1 MFILSGVLLLLLL
14 LALYII
20 YNLYNKTEYLTTYL
34 DNIVESIDIMGNRVL
49 EMNNQVRAI
58 DRRGTFESDDEVGFF
73 FKDMNEIL
81 ARLNVLFAIVNDT
94 PLEMEDDTSQQNNIK
109 RY

>member
-34 DNIVESIDIMGNRVL
+34 DNIVESIDIMRNRVL

-94 PLEMEDDTSQQNNIK
+94 PLEMQDDTSQQNNK
-109 RY
+109 TRY

>member
-1 MFILSGVLLLLLL
+1 M
-14 LALYII
+14 ALYII

-34 DNIVESIDIMGNRVL
+34 DNIVESIDIMRNRVL

>member
-34 DNIVESIDIMGNRVL
+34 DNIVESIDIMRNRVL